1 MGLAVPVFKYRRRSV
16 SSTGAVI
23 RSPDISRARLSGT
36 VPTIDLHPEPGLVI
50 MLGLGAGQPACRS
63 PKPSQKQVN
72 FMRHHYQ
79 ITVTD
84 CHRARH
90 YTLTQLTRRAALAA
104 GGVIGAVFLGCLL
117 VIYALSGRVEKLD
130 GNLADLDERNTA
142 IQQENERLIAR
153 QAQLKG
159 RVEARAS
166 ELIALSDDLEQL
178 ESIIGID
185 PPASLPVAERMS
197 VASHTAFEKR
207 LMLASIPSGYPLAQ
221 ATITS
226 SFGMREHP
234 VAEGTRLHGGVD
246 LRASMGTEV
255 KATADGVVEYAGK
268 NAGSGMG
275 NMIKIVHNYGFS
287 TVFAHLSEIDVEI
300 GQYVSQGKPIGRSGN
315 SGLSEAP
322 HLHYEVRYLERRL
335 DPGSFMDWSF
345 EHYQTV
351 FEQEERVQWQSLART
366 VRSKVRIMDRPSSP
380 QAATLS
386 AISR

>member
-1 MGLAVPVFKYRRRSV
+1 
-16 SSTGAVI
+16 
-23 RSPDISRARLSGT
+23 
-36 VPTIDLHPEPGLVI
+36 
-50 MLGLGAGQPACRS
+50 
-63 PKPSQKQVN
+63 
-72 FMRHHYQ
+72 MRHHYQ

-90 YTLTQLTRRAALAA
+90 YTLTQLMRRAALAA
-104 GGVIGAVFLGCLL
+104 GGMIGAVFLGCLL

-130 GNLADLDERNTA
+130 GNLADLDERNTS

-153 QAQLKG
+153 QAQLRG

-185 PPASLPVAERMS
+185 PPASLPVAERIS

-207 LMLASIPSGYPLAQ
+207 LMLASIPSGYPLEQ

-226 SFGMREHP
+226 SFGMRDHP
-234 VAEGTRLHGGVD
+234 VDEGTRLHGGVD

-287 TVFAHLSEIDVEI
+287 TVFAHLSDIDVEI

-345 EHYQTV
+345 ERYQTV